1 MTNESY
7 AGVSFFIVPHA
18 DDWQLFM
25 QPNAYT
31 ALLAPGQRVVFI
43 ITTAGDAGSGERY
56 WKAREEGCKSS
67 IRFCLAPHAALT
79 ELNGV
84 QQFNDHPIYYWLVN
98 NVICY
103 FLRLPDGNLDGTG
116 FPGYNHQSLSK
127 FRKGEVD
134 ALSAVDNTTT
144 YNSWDD
150 LCATLQMIIT
160 AESSG
165 NPNARLHYLNPC
177 TSANP
182 HDHADH
188 IATGQVV
195 QAIDA
200 LAAMPQA
207 LYMGYHSGQEGKPV
221 SVSDYFWKAGMFAAY
236 EKAVYD
242 ASGYSTLQE
251 DVQLYLRWCARG
263 ASFVT
268 VNWEY

>member
-25 QPNAYT
+25 QPNACT
-31 ALLAPGQRVVFI
+31 GLVAPGQRVVFI
-43 ITTAGDAGSGERY
+43 ITTAGDAGKGEHY

-67 IRFCLAPHAALT
+67 IRFCLAPHATLT
-79 ELNGV
+79 EVDGV
-84 QQFNDHPIYYWLVN
+84 QQFNNHPVYYWLVN
-98 NVICY
+98 NAICY
-103 FLRLPDGNLDGTG
+103 FLRLPDGNLDGSG

-134 ALSAVDNTTT
+134 ALSTVDNATT
-144 YNSWDD
+144 YNSWKD
-150 LCATLQMIIT
+150 LCATLQGIIT
-160 AESSG
+160 VESNG
-165 NPNARLHYLNPC
+165 IPNTRLHYLNPC

-207 LYMGYHSGQEGKPV
+207 LYMGYHSRQEGKPI
-221 SVSDYFWKAGMFAAY
+221 SEPDYFWKAGMFAAY

-242 ASGYSTLQE
+242 GSGYSTLQE
-251 DVQLYLRWCARG
+251 DVQLYLCWCAKG

-268 VNWEY
+268 VNWKY